1 MFTIPPAVALIGIGA
16 LIIAAG
22 FAWIMVR
29 AERVGSLDC
38 PCRVRSDLLS
48 THVTIA
54 REGNGARPPT
64 VQVRVRLPAHWVAHR
79 MSAADA
85 QTLAGLLETAAGTLR
100 EP

>member
-1 MFTIPPAVALIGIGA
+1 MFTIPPAVLGIGA
-16 LIIAAG
+16 LIVAVG
-22 FAWIMVR
+22 FAWIMLR

-38 PCRVRSDLLS
+38 PCRVRTDLLS
-48 THVTIA
+48 THMTIA

-64 VQVRVRLPAHWVAHR
+64 VQLRVRLPLHWMAHR